1 MILGLDVCT
10 DKWVESGSPCDISCH
25 RLVDTPFVG
34 SLHIYYISS
43 HWNWRKLCH
52 NQSAASA
59 NGQSHPI
66 YVLNSC
72 QFLFWILQ
80 KSGAWSSS
88 HTHIYILY
96 LIYIY
101 MTKNNEDHQQVLF
114 LFSRSLVE
122 TSGLGYRMCED
133 QMSPKCATRLELS
146 ASHQALTI

>member
-34 SLHIYYISS
+34 SLHIYIIYHPTEIGGSFATTSLQHRRTVSRIRFMSS
-43 HWNWRKLCH
+43 IHVNSYFEFCK
-52 NQSAASA
+52 NQ
-59 NGQSHPI
+59 
-66 YVLNSC
+66 VLE
-72 QFLFWILQ
+72 
-80 KSGAWSSS
+80 AH
-88 HTHIYILY
+88 HTHIYIIFN
-96 LIYIY
+96 IYIY

-114 LFSRSLVE
+114 LFSISLVE

-146 ASHQALTI
+146 ACHQALTI